1 MIRVKRISA
10 VLSAAVAFV
19 LLTALFISKERLCNM
34 AVNSAAE
41 KAGVTLCFDG
51 YGAGAFGCGMKHI
64 TLLYGHS
71 PVAKIKKADFSLWKM
86 EASGI
91 RLEGLAADMMPEKIE
106 TVTFL
111 PLSGRIR
118 STGDFGVLD
127 GNISLSGRKIVL
139 ELKPSSLMKR
149 RFSATLRTFRYRNGK
164 YTYAISF

>member
-1 MIRVKRISA
+1 MIWVKRILT
-10 VLSAAVAFV
+10 VLAAVAV
-19 LLTALFISKERLCNM
+19 WAVLTAAFISKERLCNM

-86 EASGI
+86 EASDI
-91 RLEGLAADMMPEKIE
+91 RLEGIAADMMPEKIE

-111 PLSGRIR
+111 PLSGKIR

-127 GNISLSGRKIVL
+127 GNISLSGRKIML

-149 RFSATLRTFRYRNGK
+149 RFSTTLRTFRYRNGK